1 MSRINRQI
9 DSRININQSVSRQKF
24 TTKRDK
30 REKNSIKSVVSIN
43 NRLFDV
49 KLLFGSQL
57 FEQ

>member
-30 REKNSIKSVVSIN
+30 RGKNSIKSVVSIN
-43 NRLFDV
+43 IRPFDIQ
-49 KLLFGSQL
+49 LLFWS
-57 FEQ
+57 